1 MVINDN
7 ISTQPKYKNCKG
19 EHLRSRGDEEL
30 RLLVIETT
38 IKDCECENHIKLF
51 TILMIY
57 D

>member
-7 ISTQPKYKNCKG
+7 ISTRPKHKNCKG

-38 IKDCECENHIKLF
+38 IKDCECENHIKLI
-51 TILMIY
+51 TILMMY